1 MKLGLGL
8 YRHMLTT
15 DNFRFAAQAGC
26 THIVAHW
33 TDYFKEGARIPGS
46 ESTGSG
52 WGIMDNRERPWI
64 LADLVELRRAI
75 NAEGL
80 ELEAIENFDPSHW
93 YDILLDGPDKKEQ
106 IEGVKDTIR
115 LLGRAGIPVMGYNF
129 SLAGVWGHVVG
140 PWARGGAESVA
151 FLGPEG
157 PEETPIPYGMVWNMV
172 YDPAAPAGI
181 LPDTTPEQLW
191 QRLHDFLREVLPVAE
206 EAGVRLALH
215 PDDPPMPTLRGTPRL
230 VYRPELYQQVI
241 DLHPSPNNC
250 LEFCAG
256 SVAEMADGPMDV
268 YQAVDEYSKQ
278 GRIAYFHFRNVRGK
292 VPRYYEVFVDEGDVD
307 MIRLLRILHKN
318 RYDGVIV
325 PDHTPQ
331 MACAAPWHAGMA
343 FVIGYLRAALT
354 IIEEGR

>member
-1 MKLGLGL
+1 MKLGLGY
-8 YRHMLTT
+8 YRHMLTPE
-15 DNFRFAAQAGC
+15 NFRFARQLGC

-33 TDYFKEGARIPGS
+33 TDYFKEPRIPGAS
-46 ESTGSG
+46 STGQG
-52 WGIMDNRERPWI
+52 WGVMDNRERPWT
-64 LADLVELRRAI
+64 LDELVALRKAV

-93 YDILLDGPDKKEQ
+93 YDVLLDGPNKPAQLEQLKE
-106 IEGVKDTIR
+106 TIR
-115 LLGRAGIPVMGYNF
+115 IVGQAGIPIMGYNF
-129 SLAGVWGHVVG
+129 SIAGVWGHVVG

-151 FLGPEG
+151 FLGPDG
-157 PEETPIPYGMVWNMV
+157 PEETPIPNGMVWNMV
-172 YDPAAPAGI
+172 YDPAAAPGTIAAI
-181 LPDTTPEQLW
+181 TSEQLW
-191 QRLHDFLREVLPVAE
+191 QRLNDFLQAVLPVAE

-230 VYRPELYQQVI
+230 VYRPELYQRVI
-241 DLHPSPNNC
+241 DLADSWSNS

-256 SVAEMADGPMDV
+256 SVAEMADDVMDV
-268 YQAVDEYSKQ
+268 YEAVDRYSRE

-292 VPRYYEVFVDEGDVD
+292 APRYYEVFVDEGDVD

-318 RYDGVIV
+318 GYDGVIV

-331 MACAAPWHAGMA
+331 VACAAPWHAGMA

-354 IIEEGR
+354 IIEEE